1 VKILLRK
8 KHSTSIYIIPP
19 TSCCSH
25 KNFERV
31 IEYDEILLQGSRK
44 RIEESNQVLGSNG
57 GEIFMKKTTKLHVK

>member
-1 VKILLRK
+1 MKILLRK

-19 TSCCSH
+19 TSCCSP

-44 RIEESNQVLGSNG
+44 RIEESKMVLNSNG
-57 GEIFMKKTTKLHVK
+57 GEIFMKNTIKLQVK